1 MRYKGWVLF
10 FLVVIGFILGN
21 LIGAH
26 SSIEFLSYG
35 GQFGLTSPLE
45 LNLGFM
51 ILTFGLTFNITVA
64 GIIGMVLAFVAY
76 KFMKI

>member
-10 FLVVIGFILGN
+10 FLVIIGFILGN
-21 LIGAH
+21 LIGTHCNIA
-26 SSIEFLSYG
+26 FLSYG

-45 LNLGFM
+45 LNLGFVV
-51 ILTFGLTFNITVA
+51 LTFGLTFNITIA
-64 GIIGMVLAFVAY
+64 GILGMVAAFVAY

>member
-21 LIGAH
+21 LIGTH
-26 SSIEFLSYG
+26 SNIEFFFFFF
-35 GQFGLTSPLE
+35 QFGLTSPLE
-45 LNLGFM
+45 LNLGFV
-51 ILTFGLTFNITVA
+51 ILTFGLTFNITIA
-64 GIIGMVLAFVAY
+64 GILGMVLAFVAY